1 MGRHSSGNYTK
12 KSKSKIIIALTIII
26 IVIIGVSIYLY
37 ITNMEKKGP
46 EITINNMFNALK
58 QSDES
63 KVNEYLDYN
72 KLLSSLDEMLV
83 KENVRNEEVEKKL
96 FESIEWK
103 IENIEADGETATA
116 TSGGVGGNGSTSGSM
131 GLHGIGGSGGNG
143 GSASGGNTANQ
154 PGSRGG
160 TGGSGESESKSQALA
175 QATKGSSVSNN
186 YNGYITKSQGNGNSS
201 NPTSAYAVILR
212 GNTNILL
219 DQRNALDITS
229 MFLNVSELQQMQTDI
244 LMGNISVD

>member
-37 ITNMEKKGP
+37 IINMEKKGP

-83 KENVRNEEVEKKL
+83 KEDVRNEEVEKKL

-116 TSGGVGGNGSTSGSM
+116 VVELTNKDFIEVVTAWMKKIVNVKNNGIELTDEVSLQKLQETLEETDTTKTVIKRISLEKVDEKWKVTVNEELTNLVFPGVD
-131 GLHGIGGSGGNG
+131 
-143 GSASGGNTANQ
+143 
-154 PGSRGG
+154 
-160 TGGSGESESKSQALA
+160 
-175 QATKGSSVSNN
+175 SVVS
-186 YNGYITKSQGNGNSS
+186 
-201 NPTSAYAVILR
+201 V
-212 GNTNILL
+212 
-219 DQRNALDITS
+219 
-229 MFLNVSELQQMQTDI
+229 LNKT
-244 LMGNISVD
+244 

>member
-83 KENVRNEEVEKKL
+83 KEDVRNEEVEKKL

-116 TSGGVGGNGSTSGSM
+116 VVELTNKDFIEVVTAWMKKIVNVKNNGIELTDEVSLQKLQETLEETDTTKTVIKRISLEKVDEKWKVTVNEELTNLVFPGVD
-131 GLHGIGGSGGNG
+131 
-143 GSASGGNTANQ
+143 
-154 PGSRGG
+154 
-160 TGGSGESESKSQALA
+160 
-175 QATKGSSVSNN
+175 SVVS
-186 YNGYITKSQGNGNSS
+186 
-201 NPTSAYAVILR
+201 V
-212 GNTNILL
+212 
-219 DQRNALDITS
+219 
-229 MFLNVSELQQMQTDI
+229 LNKT
-244 LMGNISVD
+244 

>member
-26 IVIIGVSIYLY
+26 IAVIGVSIYLY
-37 ITNMEKKGP
+37 TTNMEKKGP

-63 KVNEYLDYN
+63 QVNEYLDYN

-83 KENVRNEEVEKKL
+83 KEDVRNEEVEKKL

-116 TSGGVGGNGSTSGSM
+116 VVELTNKDFIEVVTAWMKKIVNVKNNGIELTD
-131 GLHGIGGSGGNG
+131 
-143 GSASGGNTANQ
+143 
-154 PGSRGG
+154 
-160 TGGSGESESKSQALA
+160 E
-175 QATKGSSVSNN
+175 VS
-186 YNGYITKSQGNGNSS
+186 
-201 NPTSAYAVILR
+201 
-212 GNTNILL
+212 
-219 DQRNALDITS
+219 
-229 MFLNVSELQQMQTDI
+229 LQKLQET
-244 LMGNISVD
+244 LEETEEAEA

>member
-63 KVNEYLDYN
+63 QVNEYLDYN

-116 TSGGVGGNGSTSGSM
+116 VVELTNKDFIEVVTAWMKKIVNVKNNGIELTDEVSLQKLQETLEETDTTKTVIKRISLEKVDEKWKVTVNEEITNLVFPGVD
-131 GLHGIGGSGGNG
+131 
-143 GSASGGNTANQ
+143 
-154 PGSRGG
+154 
-160 TGGSGESESKSQALA
+160 
-175 QATKGSSVSNN
+175 SVVS
-186 YNGYITKSQGNGNSS
+186 
-201 NPTSAYAVILR
+201 V
-212 GNTNILL
+212 
-219 DQRNALDITS
+219 
-229 MFLNVSELQQMQTDI
+229 LNKT
-244 LMGNISVD
+244 

>member
-26 IVIIGVSIYLY
+26 IAVIGVSIYLY
-37 ITNMEKKGP
+37 TTNMEKKGP

-63 KVNEYLDYN
+63 QVNEYLDYN

-83 KENVRNEEVEKKL
+83 KEDVRNEEVEKKL

-116 TSGGVGGNGSTSGSM
+116 VVELTNKDFIEVVTAWMKKIVNVKNSGIELTDEVSLQKLQETLEETDTTKTVIKRISLEKVDEKWKVTVNEELTNLVFPGVD
-131 GLHGIGGSGGNG
+131 
-143 GSASGGNTANQ
+143 
-154 PGSRGG
+154 
-160 TGGSGESESKSQALA
+160 
-175 QATKGSSVSNN
+175 SVVS
-186 YNGYITKSQGNGNSS
+186 
-201 NPTSAYAVILR
+201 V
-212 GNTNILL
+212 
-219 DQRNALDITS
+219 
-229 MFLNVSELQQMQTDI
+229 LNKT
-244 LMGNISVD
+244 

>member
-26 IVIIGVSIYLY
+26 IAVIGVSIYLY
-37 ITNMEKKGP
+37 TTNMEKKGP

-63 KVNEYLDYN
+63 QVNEYLDYN

-83 KENVRNEEVEKKL
+83 KEDARNEEVEKKL

-116 TSGGVGGNGSTSGSM
+116 VVELTNKDFIEVVTAWMKKIVNVKNNRIELTDEVSLQKLQETLEETDTTKTVIKRISLEKVDEKWKVTVNEELTNLVFPGVD
-131 GLHGIGGSGGNG
+131 
-143 GSASGGNTANQ
+143 
-154 PGSRGG
+154 
-160 TGGSGESESKSQALA
+160 
-175 QATKGSSVSNN
+175 SVVS
-186 YNGYITKSQGNGNSS
+186 
-201 NPTSAYAVILR
+201 V
-212 GNTNILL
+212 
-219 DQRNALDITS
+219 
-229 MFLNVSELQQMQTDI
+229 LNKT
-244 LMGNISVD
+244 

>member
-63 KVNEYLDYN
+63 QVNEYLDYN

-83 KENVRNEEVEKKL
+83 KEDVRNEEVEKKL

-103 IENIEADGETATA
+103 IENIDADGETATA
-116 TSGGVGGNGSTSGSM
+116 VVELTNKDFIEVVTAWMKKIVNVKNNGIELTDEVSLQKLQETLEKTDTTKTVIKRISLEKVDEKWKVTVNEELTNLVFPGVD
-131 GLHGIGGSGGNG
+131 
-143 GSASGGNTANQ
+143 
-154 PGSRGG
+154 
-160 TGGSGESESKSQALA
+160 
-175 QATKGSSVSNN
+175 SVVS
-186 YNGYITKSQGNGNSS
+186 
-201 NPTSAYAVILR
+201 V
-212 GNTNILL
+212 
-219 DQRNALDITS
+219 
-229 MFLNVSELQQMQTDI
+229 LNKT
-244 LMGNISVD
+244 

>member
-26 IVIIGVSIYLY
+26 IAVIGVSIYLY
-37 ITNMEKKGP
+37 TTNMEKKGP

-63 KVNEYLDYN
+63 QVNEYLDYN

-83 KENVRNEEVEKKL
+83 KEDVRNEEVEKKL

-116 TSGGVGGNGSTSGSM
+116 VVELTNKDFIEVVTAWMKKIVNVKNNGIELTDEVSLQKLQETLEETDTTKTVIKRISLEKVDEKWKVTVNEELTNLVFPGVD
-131 GLHGIGGSGGNG
+131 
-143 GSASGGNTANQ
+143 
-154 PGSRGG
+154 
-160 TGGSGESESKSQALA
+160 
-175 QATKGSSVSNN
+175 SVVS
-186 YNGYITKSQGNGNSS
+186 
-201 NPTSAYAVILR
+201 V
-212 GNTNILL
+212 
-219 DQRNALDITS
+219 
-229 MFLNVSELQQMQTDI
+229 LNKT
-244 LMGNISVD
+244 

>member
-26 IVIIGVSIYLY
+26 IAVIGVSIYLY
-37 ITNMEKKGP
+37 TTNMEKKGP

-63 KVNEYLDYN
+63 QVNEYLDYN

-83 KENVRNEEVEKKL
+83 KEDVRNEEVEKKL

-116 TSGGVGGNGSTSGSM
+116 VVELTNKDFIEVVTAWMKKIVNERNNGTE
-131 GLHGIGGSGGNG
+131 L
-143 GSASGGNTANQ
+143 TD
-154 PGSRGG
+154 
-160 TGGSGESESKSQALA
+160 E
-175 QATKGSSVSNN
+175 VS
-186 YNGYITKSQGNGNSS
+186 
-201 NPTSAYAVILR
+201 
-212 GNTNILL
+212 
-219 DQRNALDITS
+219 
-229 MFLNVSELQQMQTDI
+229 LQKLQETLEQTDI
-244 LMGNISVD
+244 TKTVIKRIALKKIDRKWKVIVNEDFTNLVFPGVDSVVSVLNQT

>member
-1 MGRHSSGNYTK
+1 MVNIVPYVFPDNPTSWIEMSKPSNSTTFTAPEDGWFQFIGIAASGKAGYDNWAKSSSREWYAAGGGGGGG
-12 KSKSKIIIALTIII
+12 AGG
-26 IVIIGVSIYLY
+26 IVVSIFPLY
-37 ITNMEKKGP
+37 KG
-46 EITINNMFNALK
+46 ETVSISISQNVTI
-58 QSDES
+58 SH
-63 KVNEYLDYN
+63 
-72 KLLSSLDEMLV
+72 
-83 KENVRNEEVEKKL
+83 
-96 FESIEWK
+96 
-103 IENIEADGETATA
+103 DGETATA

-212 GNTNILL
+212 GNTNIPL
-219 DQRNALDITS
+219 DQQNALDITS
-229 MFLNVSELQQMQTDI
+229 ISLDISELQQMQTDV

>member
-26 IVIIGVSIYLY
+26 IAVIGVSIYLY
-37 ITNMEKKGP
+37 TTNMEKKGP

-63 KVNEYLDYN
+63 QVNEYLDYN

-83 KENVRNEEVEKKL
+83 KEDVRNEEVEKKL

-116 TSGGVGGNGSTSGSM
+116 VVELTNKDFIEVVTAWMKKIVNVKNNGIELTDEVSLQKLQETLEETDTTKTVIKRISLEKVDEKWKVTVNEEITNLVFPGVD
-131 GLHGIGGSGGNG
+131 
-143 GSASGGNTANQ
+143 
-154 PGSRGG
+154 
-160 TGGSGESESKSQALA
+160 
-175 QATKGSSVSNN
+175 SVVS
-186 YNGYITKSQGNGNSS
+186 
-201 NPTSAYAVILR
+201 V
-212 GNTNILL
+212 
-219 DQRNALDITS
+219 
-229 MFLNVSELQQMQTDI
+229 LNKT
-244 LMGNISVD
+244 

>member
-26 IVIIGVSIYLY
+26 IAVIGVSIYLY
-37 ITNMEKKGP
+37 TTNMEKKGP

-63 KVNEYLDYN
+63 QVNEYLDYN

-83 KENVRNEEVEKKL
+83 KEDVRNEEVEKKL

-116 TSGGVGGNGSTSGSM
+116 VVELTNKDFIEVVTAWMKKIVNVKNNGIELTDEVSLQKLQETLEETDTTKTVIKRISLEKVDEKWKVTVNEELTNLVFPGVD
-131 GLHGIGGSGGNG
+131 
-143 GSASGGNTANQ
+143 
-154 PGSRGG
+154 
-160 TGGSGESESKSQALA
+160 
-175 QATKGSSVSNN
+175 SVVS
-186 YNGYITKSQGNGNSS
+186 
-201 NPTSAYAVILR
+201 V
-212 GNTNILL
+212 
-219 DQRNALDITS
+219 
-229 MFLNVSELQQMQTDI
+229 LNKI
-244 LMGNISVD
+244 

>member
-63 KVNEYLDYN
+63 QVNEYLDYN

-83 KENVRNEEVEKKL
+83 KEDVRNEEVEKKL

-116 TSGGVGGNGSTSGSM
+116 VVELTNKDFIEVVTAWMKKIVKKKNNGIELTDEVSLQKLQETLEETDTTKTVIKRISLEKVDEKWKVTVNEELTNLVFPGVD
-131 GLHGIGGSGGNG
+131 
-143 GSASGGNTANQ
+143 
-154 PGSRGG
+154 
-160 TGGSGESESKSQALA
+160 
-175 QATKGSSVSNN
+175 SVVS
-186 YNGYITKSQGNGNSS
+186 
-201 NPTSAYAVILR
+201 V
-212 GNTNILL
+212 
-219 DQRNALDITS
+219 
-229 MFLNVSELQQMQTDI
+229 LNKT
-244 LMGNISVD
+244 

>member
-83 KENVRNEEVEKKL
+83 KEDVRNEEVEKKL

-116 TSGGVGGNGSTSGSM
+116 VVELTNKDFIEVVTAWMKKIVNVKNSGIELTDEVSLQKLQETLEETDTTKTVIKRISLEKVDEKWKVTVNEEITNLVFPGVD
-131 GLHGIGGSGGNG
+131 
-143 GSASGGNTANQ
+143 
-154 PGSRGG
+154 
-160 TGGSGESESKSQALA
+160 
-175 QATKGSSVSNN
+175 SVVS
-186 YNGYITKSQGNGNSS
+186 
-201 NPTSAYAVILR
+201 V
-212 GNTNILL
+212 
-219 DQRNALDITS
+219 
-229 MFLNVSELQQMQTDI
+229 LNKT
-244 LMGNISVD
+244 

>member
-63 KVNEYLDYN
+63 QVNEYLDYN

-83 KENVRNEEVEKKL
+83 KEDVRNEEVEKKL

-116 TSGGVGGNGSTSGSM
+116 VVELTNKDFIEVVTAWMKKIVNVKNNGIELTDEVSLQKLQETLEETDTTKTVIKRISLEKVDEKWKVTVNEELTNLVFPGVD
-131 GLHGIGGSGGNG
+131 
-143 GSASGGNTANQ
+143 
-154 PGSRGG
+154 
-160 TGGSGESESKSQALA
+160 
-175 QATKGSSVSNN
+175 SVVS
-186 YNGYITKSQGNGNSS
+186 
-201 NPTSAYAVILR
+201 V
-212 GNTNILL
+212 
-219 DQRNALDITS
+219 
-229 MFLNVSELQQMQTDI
+229 LNKT
-244 LMGNISVD
+244 

>member
-26 IVIIGVSIYLY
+26 IAVIGVSIYLY
-37 ITNMEKKGP
+37 TTNMEKKGP

-63 KVNEYLDYN
+63 QVNEYLDYN

-83 KENVRNEEVEKKL
+83 KEDARNEEVEKKL

-116 TSGGVGGNGSTSGSM
+116 VVELTNKDFIEVVTAWMKKIVNVKNNGIELTDEVSLQKLQETLEETDTTKTVIKRISLEKVDEKWKVTVNEELTNLVFPGVD
-131 GLHGIGGSGGNG
+131 
-143 GSASGGNTANQ
+143 
-154 PGSRGG
+154 
-160 TGGSGESESKSQALA
+160 
-175 QATKGSSVSNN
+175 SVVS
-186 YNGYITKSQGNGNSS
+186 
-201 NPTSAYAVILR
+201 V
-212 GNTNILL
+212 
-219 DQRNALDITS
+219 
-229 MFLNVSELQQMQTDI
+229 LNKT
-244 LMGNISVD
+244 

>member
-26 IVIIGVSIYLY
+26 IAVIGVSIYLY
-37 ITNMEKKGP
+37 TTNMEKKGP

-63 KVNEYLDYN
+63 QVNEYLDYN

-83 KENVRNEEVEKKL
+83 KEDVRNEEVEKKL

-116 TSGGVGGNGSTSGSM
+116 VVELTNKDFIEVVTAWMKKIVNVKNNVCLLCGYLPFLYGG
-131 GLHGIGGSGGNG
+131 L
-143 GSASGGNTANQ
+143 
-154 PGSRGG
+154 
-160 TGGSGESESKSQALA
+160 
-175 QATKGSSVSNN
+175 
-186 YNGYITKSQGNGNSS
+186 
-201 NPTSAYAVILR
+201 
-212 GNTNILL
+212 
-219 DQRNALDITS
+219 
-229 MFLNVSELQQMQTDI
+229 
-244 LMGNISVD
+244 

>member
-26 IVIIGVSIYLY
+26 IAVIGVSIYLY
-37 ITNMEKKGP
+37 TTNMEKKGP

-83 KENVRNEEVEKKL
+83 KEDVRNEEVEKKL

-116 TSGGVGGNGSTSGSM
+116 VVELTNKDFIEVVTAWMKKIVNVKNSGIELTDEVSLQKLQETLEETDTTKTVIKRISLEKVDEKWKVTVNEELTNLVFPGVD
-131 GLHGIGGSGGNG
+131 
-143 GSASGGNTANQ
+143 
-154 PGSRGG
+154 
-160 TGGSGESESKSQALA
+160 
-175 QATKGSSVSNN
+175 SVVS
-186 YNGYITKSQGNGNSS
+186 
-201 NPTSAYAVILR
+201 V
-212 GNTNILL
+212 
-219 DQRNALDITS
+219 
-229 MFLNVSELQQMQTDI
+229 LNKT
-244 LMGNISVD
+244 

>member
-63 KVNEYLDYN
+63 QVNEYLDYN

-116 TSGGVGGNGSTSGSM
+116 VVELTNKDFIEVVTAWMKKIVNVKNSGIELTDEVSLKKLQETLEETDTTKTVIKRISLEKVDEKWKVTVNEEITNLVFPGVD
-131 GLHGIGGSGGNG
+131 
-143 GSASGGNTANQ
+143 
-154 PGSRGG
+154 
-160 TGGSGESESKSQALA
+160 
-175 QATKGSSVSNN
+175 SVVS
-186 YNGYITKSQGNGNSS
+186 
-201 NPTSAYAVILR
+201 V
-212 GNTNILL
+212 
-219 DQRNALDITS
+219 
-229 MFLNVSELQQMQTDI
+229 LNKT
-244 LMGNISVD
+244 

>member
-63 KVNEYLDYN
+63 QVNEYLDYN

-83 KENVRNEEVEKKL
+83 KEDVRNEEVEKKL

-116 TSGGVGGNGSTSGSM
+116 VVELTNKDFIEVVTAWMKKIVNVKNSGIELTDEVSLQKLQETLEETDTTKTVIKRISLEKVDEKWKVTVNEEITNLVFPGVD
-131 GLHGIGGSGGNG
+131 
-143 GSASGGNTANQ
+143 
-154 PGSRGG
+154 
-160 TGGSGESESKSQALA
+160 
-175 QATKGSSVSNN
+175 SVVS
-186 YNGYITKSQGNGNSS
+186 
-201 NPTSAYAVILR
+201 V
-212 GNTNILL
+212 
-219 DQRNALDITS
+219 
-229 MFLNVSELQQMQTDI
+229 LNKT
-244 LMGNISVD
+244 